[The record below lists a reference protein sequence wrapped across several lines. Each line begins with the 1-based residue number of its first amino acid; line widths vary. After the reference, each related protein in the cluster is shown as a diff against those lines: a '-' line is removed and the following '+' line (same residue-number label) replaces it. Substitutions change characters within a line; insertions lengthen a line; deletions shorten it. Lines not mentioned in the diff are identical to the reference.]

1 MLTISQIFSGVKSKF
16 EIAPSLD
23 SCGLQPVEEITLDSR
38 LAKKNSIFFAL
49 PGQSQN
55 GEKFIDDALKNGAT
69 VIVSTSK
76 RAEGGHIQIIC
87 EDVFALLVEVLQI
100 FYTPLPANIYAITG
114 TNGKT
119 SSAEFTRQIL
129 NFLGKKS
136 ASVGTLGVF
145 SSHEIEGLQQSS
157 LTTPDIVSLYKNLQI
172 LKKNG
177 VDDVALEVSSIGL
190 HQGRIAGLK
199 ISVGAF
205 TNFTQDH
212 LDYHKSM
219 EEYLRC
225 KTLLFSSVLEN
236 SATVVLNCDIEEFPL
251 IKKTCDERNLK
262 VIEYGFKAH
271 QLKLQKIEQLDF
283 GQRVFF
289 EFSQKTYSFEL
300 STSGDFQAFNAVCA
314 LGNVLAKNP
323 LSEEELSELLK
334 NFNQLQ
340 PAPGR
345 MQRVATL
352 PNGAQVFI
360 DFAHSPDAL
369 KNVLQLAKKISKARV
384 LVLFGCGGNRDAAK
398 RPLMGAIASDLA
410 DLVIVSDDN
419 PRKEDAALIRKEIL
433 QKCDMTK
440 TLEIAGRKDA
450 IIHALKILQPSDILI
465 LAGKGHE
472 KYQIIGEEK
481 FKFDEEEIVKN
492 ALKN

>member
-1 MLTISQIFSGVKSKF
+1 
-16 EIAPSLD
+16 
-23 SCGLQPVEEITLDSR
+23 
-38 LAKKNSIFFAL
+38 
-49 PGQSQN
+49 
-55 GEKFIDDALKNGAT
+55 
-69 VIVSTSK
+69 
-76 RAEGGHIQIIC
+76 
-87 EDVFALLVEVLQI
+87 
-100 FYTPLPANIYAITG
+100 
-114 TNGKT
+114 
-119 SSAEFTRQIL
+119 
-129 NFLGKKS
+129 
-136 ASVGTLGVF
+136 
-145 SSHEIEGLQQSS
+145 
-157 LTTPDIVSLYKNLQI
+157 
-172 LKKNG
+172 
-177 VDDVALEVSSIGL
+177 
-190 HQGRIAGLK
+190 
-199 ISVGAF
+199 
-205 TNFTQDH
+205 
-212 LDYHKSM
+212 M